1 MKLLTCVECRKM
13 RRSAIICIALLIIF
27 ISCTRMPLLSNILD
41 SSSGNNSDEKVLRDD
56 FSDKKSGWE
65 NLQLDEGSAG
75 YVGETYQIAVNVP
88 NTDIFMTY
96 ARTFVNSEIT
106 VKAARL
112 KGSDNNNFGI
122 ICRFQDSENFY
133 AGQIS
138 SDGFAGIFKVEDG
151 EYRLLGHQ
159 NMVPVPAI
167 MGGSGK
173 NEIQFEC
180 IEKTLTLS
188 VNSELA
194 DIQQDNTFKSG
205 EIGLIAGTI
214 DGTIGI
220 FQFDDL
226 TASAR

>member
-1 MKLLTCVECRKM
+1 M
-13 RRSAIICIALLIIF
+13 RRSATICIVLLMIF
-27 ISCTRMPLLSNILD
+27 MSCTRMPLLSNILD
-41 SSSGNNSDEKVLRDD
+41 SSSGNKSDEEILRDD

-75 YVGETYQIAVNVP
+75 YVGETYRIVVNVP

-96 ARTFVNSEIT
+96 PRTFVNSEIT

-138 SDGFAGIFKVEDG
+138 SDGFAGIFKVENG

-167 MGGSGK
+167 MGGSEENK
-173 NEIQFEC
+173 IQFEC

-194 DIQQDNTFKSG
+194 DIQQDNTFRSG

-214 DGTIGI
+214 DGNIGI

>member
-1 MKLLTCVECRKM
+1 M
-13 RRSAIICIALLIIF
+13 RRSAILCIALLMFF
-27 ISCTRMPLLSNILD
+27 ISCNRLPLLSNILN
-41 SSSGNNSDEKVLRDD
+41 SSSGDNSDEEVLWDD

-65 NLQLDEGSAG
+65 HLQLDEGSAG
-75 YVGETYQIAVNVP
+75 YVGETYQIVVNVP

-96 ARTFVNSEIT
+96 DRTFVNSEIT
-106 VKAARL
+106 IKAARIQ
-112 KGSDNNNFGI
+112 GSDNNNFGI

-151 EYRLLGHQ
+151 KYQLLGHQ
-159 NMVPVPAI
+159 SMMPVPAI
-167 MGGSGK
+167 MGGSGE

-180 IEKTLTLS
+180 IENTLTLS
-188 VNSELA
+188 VNSVLA
-194 DIQQDNTFKSG
+194 DSQQDDTFKSG

-214 DGTIGI
+214 DGNIGV

-226 TASAR
+226 RASAR

>member
-1 MKLLTCVECRKM
+1 M
-13 RRSAIICIALLIIF
+13 RRSAIICITLQMFF

-41 SSSGNNSDEKVLRDD
+41 SSSENNSDEGVLWDD

-75 YVGETYQIAVNVP
+75 YVGETYQIAVDVP

-96 ARTFVNSEIT
+96 ARTFVNCEIT
-106 VKAARL
+106 VKAARII
-112 KGSDNNNFGI
+112 GSDNNNFGI
-122 ICRFQDSENFY
+122 ICRFQDSKNFY

-151 EYRLLGHQ
+151 EYRLLGNQ

-167 MGGSGK
+167 MGGSGE

-180 IEKTLTLS
+180 IENTLTLS
-188 VNSELA
+188 VNSVLA
-194 DIQQDNTFKSG
+194 DSQQDDTFKSG

-214 DGTIGI
+214 DGNIGV

-226 TASAR
+226 KASVR

>member
-1 MKLLTCVECRKM
+1 M
-13 RRSAIICIALLIIF
+13 RRSAIICIALLMIF
-27 ISCTRMPLLSNILD
+27 ISCTRMPLLSSILD
-41 SSSGNNSDEKVLRDD
+41 SSSENNSDEEVFWDD

-65 NLQLDEGSAG
+65 PLQLDEGSAG
-75 YVGETYQIAVNVP
+75 YVGETYQIAVNMP

-106 VKAARL
+106 VKAARIE
-112 KGSDNNNFGI
+112 GSDNNNFGV
-122 ICRFQDSENFY
+122 ICRFKDPENFY

-159 NMVPVPAI
+159 SMVPVPAI
-167 MGGSGK
+167 MGGSEE

-188 VNSELA
+188 VNNVLA
-194 DIQQDNTFKSG
+194 DSQQDDTFTSG
-205 EIGLIAGTI
+205 EIGLIAGTV